1 MQFFLPTKFQVF
13 CMWGTVALEYFYRA
27 THLQLLLS
35 LIIDSVQCQSFFFLQ
50 VISSS
55 LWPKS
60 LLLYRWCMKRS
71 LSHATVYQP
80 CRLLDG
86 KVSNS
91 ENCTVAFGQE
101 FEVCNLDTQCT
112 VMYNQTW
119 LSQTLLDQMYKFSR
133 YQRIQ
138 DTCTTVIR

>member
-86 KVSNS
+86 KVINS
-91 ENCTVAFGQE
+91 VNYTVAFYKE
-101 FEVCNLDTQCT
+101 SEVCNLYTQCT
-112 VMYNQTW
+112 IMYNQTW
-119 LSQTLLDQMYKFSR
+119 YLKLLWTKCLSFR
-133 YQRIQ
+133 
-138 DTCTTVIR
+138 DTRGFKIHD